1 MSEITFEIV
10 KIVVCAAVSI
20 LAVLLWKVV
29 VPYIKV
35 LTLSEEQLLLLDTV
49 KKAVEATEQKIKESG
64 QGEAKKT
71 QVLASVSHW
80 LSEKNIHIT
89 EEQLD
94 ILVEAAVFAMNKEK
108 NRALEKEQAIEKK
121 E

>member
-20 LAVLLWKVV
+20 IAVLIWKVA
-29 VPYIKV
+29 VPYIQV
-35 LTLSEEQLLLLDTV
+35 LKLSEEQLLLLDTV
-49 KKAVEATEQKIKESG
+49 KKAVEAAEQKVKESG
-64 QGEAKKT
+64 QGKAKKA
-71 QVLASVSHW
+71 QVIAFVSHW

-94 ILVEAAVFAMNKEK
+94 ILVEAAVFVMNKEK
-108 NRALEKEQAIEKK
+108 NKANNQALEKK